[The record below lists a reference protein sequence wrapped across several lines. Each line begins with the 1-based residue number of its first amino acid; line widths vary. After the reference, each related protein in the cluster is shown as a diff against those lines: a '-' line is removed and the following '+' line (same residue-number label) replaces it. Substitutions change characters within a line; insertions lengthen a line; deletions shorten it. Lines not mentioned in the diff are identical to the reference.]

1 MKVLATCCC
10 WKYPRVNR
18 EVLDF
23 VGSMTAPA
31 EVPSSRAVE
40 GQGKRSL
47 VPRFL
52 GWVRRIAPWLTF

>member
-1 MKVLATCCC
+1 MLLLEVPE
-10 WKYPRVNR
+10 WVNR

-31 EVPSSRAVE
+31 EVPSSRAIE
-40 GQGKRSL
+40 GQRKRSL

-52 GWVRRIAPWLTF
+52 GWVCRSARWLTL